1 MVRPDQTAP
10 ELWFYEGDHVA
21 RCLAGQSL
29 VANATARR
37 PRRGTRMR
45 SSRRPGRAPSRI
57 WKALVRLRRPGDPS
71 AERGPA
77 SRSPAAAIPAPAP
90 SRPACELWSA
100 SEHCHTCASR
110 APITLPFPPRSAI
123 VTRVP
128 NCSCGSSKNRASA
141 TASPCS
147 STRPSAI
154 VNAVGEPAT
163 RRGSVRSSRPWR
175 PDSEGRPRCARRGSS
190 SGSAPHPRHSVQRRR
205 RAGGTPSSA
214 TWPEMFADRAS
225 WLTLLATAASNR
237 RASNNSAINCRRSVG
252 VSSSSSA
259 DSTNRRGTDP
269 PELGRPRPEPVALC
283 LGQCDLLVHR
293 PRLGFLAR
301 RRRPCGASSLPFVSA
316 LALTAPPPGRP
327 SPTCRSRAARK
338 KPSRATRHRR
348 GFPRRRLG
356 GTGR

>member
-1 MVRPDQTAP
+1 
-10 ELWFYEGDHVA
+10 
-21 RCLAGQSL
+21 
-29 VANATARR
+29 
-37 PRRGTRMR
+37 MR

-163 RRGSVRSSRPWR
+163 RRGSVCSSRPWR

-190 SGSAPHPRHSVQRRR
+190 SGSAPHPRHSVQRQHHLPHVAQQRL
-205 RAGGTPSSA
+205 
-214 TWPEMFADRAS
+214 EH
-225 WLTLLATAASNR
+225 
-237 RASNNSAINCRRSVG
+237 
-252 VSSSSSA
+252 
-259 DSTNRRGTDP
+259 
-269 PELGRPRPEPVALC
+269 PELGHLARDVRRPSELVNVVGHRRQRP
-283 LGQCDLLVHR
+283 
-293 PRLGFLAR
+293 PRLEQLRDQLPALGRRLQFLERGLDQQAPDRPPRSSAARARSRSRFASVSVICWYTGLGLGSMPAADVPAVPRRCRSSLRWRSPRRPPDARLRPAAHAR
-301 RRRPCGASSLPFVSA
+301 RARNPAERPATGGVSRVGASAGQAGNHWITV
-316 LALTAPPPGRP
+316 
-327 SPTCRSRAARK
+327 
-338 KPSRATRHRR
+338 
-348 GFPRRRLG
+348 
-356 GTGR
+356 